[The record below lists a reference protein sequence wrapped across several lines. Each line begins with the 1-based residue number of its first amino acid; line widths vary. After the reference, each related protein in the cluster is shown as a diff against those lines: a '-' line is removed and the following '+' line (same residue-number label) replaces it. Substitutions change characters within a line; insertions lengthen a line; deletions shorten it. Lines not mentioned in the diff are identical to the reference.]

1 MINNIFGL
9 SIRYEPW
16 DKKSIL
22 PLYIV
27 SNYQFFTAYIEN
39 IRCIVIIP
47 IEELPTL
54 PSLKKQIQKIRVID
68 DVPVVLYSKTIS
80 FYRRKSLLENHI
92 PFITDKQTFLPF
104 IGTLLVDEKESEKI
118 KDKFV
123 YSTQLLFLAYMYN
136 HEKKVYVSDLSK
148 RLPFSA
154 MTLSRAVKQLEMTD
168 LFLVYKDGVNKVIES
183 KYSHK
188 ELFERIQHYLLTPV
202 RQVGYMDQSLV
213 TDYMVI
219 AGESALSEM
228 SMLNS
233 SRLRTY
239 AVYEKDFD
247 KTQFI
252 DELIDPEVQ
261 VKVEIWAYDPQL
273 FTHTNIADTL
283 SIVLSLKEN
292 KDERIEEVLEDILEK
307 ELTD

>member
-1 MINNIFGL
+1 MIDNIFGL

-148 RLPFSA
+148 SLPFSA

-213 TDYMVI
+213 TDYMVL
-219 AGESALSEM
+219 AGETALSEM
-228 SMLNS
+228 SMLNP

-247 KTQFI
+247 KTQLI

>member
-1 MINNIFGL
+1 MIDNIFGL

-27 SNYQFFTAYIEN
+27 SNYQFYTAYIEN
-39 IRCIVIIP
+39 IRCIVIIA

-104 IGTLLVDEKESEKI
+104 IGTLLVDEKEPEKI

-219 AGESALSEM
+219 AGETALSEM

>member
-1 MINNIFGL
+1 MIDNIFGL
-9 SIRYEPW
+9 SIRYESW

-22 PLYIV
+22 PLYIA
-27 SNYQFFTAYIEN
+27 SNYQFYTAYIEN

-92 PFITDKQTFLPF
+92 PFITDKQVFLPF
-104 IGTLLVDEKESEKI
+104 IGTLLVNEKEPAKI

-136 HEKKVYVSDLSK
+136 HEKKAYVSDLSK
-148 RLPFSA
+148 YLPFSA

-168 LFLVYKDGVNKVIES
+168 LFLVYKVGVNKVIES
-183 KYSHK
+183 KYSYK

-213 TDYMVI
+213 TDHMVLS
-219 AGESALSEM
+219 GESALSEM
-228 SMLNS
+228 SMLNP
-233 SRLRTY
+233 SRIRTY

-247 KTQFI
+247 NSQLI
-252 DELIDPEVQ
+252 DELIDPDVQ

-283 SIVLSLKEN
+283 SIILSLKEN

>member
-1 MINNIFGL
+1 MIDHIFGL

-16 DKKSIL
+16 DNKSIL

-27 SNYQFFTAYIEN
+27 NSYQFYTAYIEN
-39 IRCIVIIP
+39 IRCIMIIP
-47 IEELPTL
+47 IDELPTL

-68 DVPVVLYSKTIS
+68 DVPIVLYSKTIS

-92 PFITDKQTFLPF
+92 PFMTDKQVFLPF
-104 IGTLLVDEKESEKI
+104 IGTLLVDEKETEKI

-148 RLPFSA
+148 SLPFSA
-154 MTLSRAVKQLEMTD
+154 MTLSRAVKQLDMTD

-183 KYSHK
+183 KYSYK
-188 ELFERIQHYLLTPV
+188 ELFERIQYYLLTPV

-213 TDYMVI
+213 TDFMVL

-228 SMLNS
+228 SMLNP
-233 SRLRTY
+233 SRIRTY

-247 KTQFI
+247 KTQLI
-252 DELIDPEVQ
+252 DELIDPDVQ

-273 FTHTNIADTL
+273 FSHTNIADTL

-292 KDERIEEVLEDILEK
+292 KDERIEKILEDILK
-307 ELTD
+307 PL

>member
-1 MINNIFGL
+1 MIDHIFGL

-16 DKKSIL
+16 DNKSIL

-27 SNYQFFTAYIEN
+27 SNYQFYTAYIEN
-39 IRCIVIIP
+39 ICCIVIKP

-54 PSLKKQIQKIRVID
+54 PLLKKQIQKIRVID

-92 PFITDKQTFLPF
+92 PFMTDKQVFLPF
-104 IGTLLVDEKESEKI
+104 IGTLLVDEKETEKI

-148 RLPFSA
+148 SLPFSA
-154 MTLSRAVKQLEMTD
+154 MTLSRAVKQLDMTD
-168 LFLVYKDGVNKVIES
+168 LFSVYKDGVNKVIES
-183 KYSHK
+183 KYSYK

-202 RQVGYMDQSLV
+202 RHVGYMDQSLV
-213 TDYMVI
+213 TDYMI
-219 AGESALSEM
+219 LSGESALSEM
-228 SMLNS
+228 SMLNP
-233 SRLRTY
+233 SRIRTY
-239 AVYEKDFD
+239 AVYEKDFNNS
-247 KTQFI
+247 QLI
-252 DELIDPEVQ
+252 DELIDPDVQ

>member
-1 MINNIFGL
+1 MIDHIFGL

-16 DKKSIL
+16 DNKSIL

-27 SNYQFFTAYIEN
+27 SNYQFYTAYIEN
-39 IRCIVIIP
+39 IRCIVIKP
-47 IEELPTL
+47 IDELPTL

-92 PFITDKQTFLPF
+92 PFMTDKQVFLPF
-104 IGTLLVDEKESEKI
+104 IGTLLVDEKEREKI

-136 HEKKVYVSDLSK
+136 HEMKVYVSDLSK
-148 RLPFSA
+148 SLPFSA
-154 MTLSRAVKQLEMTD
+154 MTLSRAVKQLDMTD

-183 KYSHK
+183 KYSYK

-213 TDYMVI
+213 TDHMVLS
-219 AGESALSEM
+219 GESALSEM
-228 SMLNS
+228 SMLNP
-233 SRLRTY
+233 SRIRTY
-239 AVYEKDFD
+239 AVYEKDFNNS
-247 KTQFI
+247 QLI
-252 DELIDPEVQ
+252 DELIDPDVQ
-261 VKVEIWAYDPQL
+261 VKVEIWAYNPQL

-292 KDERIEEVLEDILEK
+292 KDERIEKILEDILK
-307 ELTD
+307 PL

>member
-1 MINNIFGL
+1 MIDHIFGL

-16 DKKSIL
+16 NNKSIL

-27 SNYQFFTAYIEN
+27 NSYQFYTAYIEN
-39 IRCIVIIP
+39 IRCIVIQP

-92 PFITDKQTFLPF
+92 PFMTDKQVFLPF
-104 IGTLLVDEKESEKI
+104 IGTLLVDEKETEKI

-148 RLPFSA
+148 SLPFSA

-183 KYSHK
+183 KYSYK
-188 ELFERIQHYLLTPV
+188 ELFDRIQHYLLTPV

-213 TDYMVI
+213 TDHMVLS
-219 AGESALSEM
+219 GESALSEM
-228 SMLNS
+228 SMLNP
-233 SRLRTY
+233 SRIRTY

-247 KTQFI
+247 NSQLI
-252 DELIDPEVQ
+252 DELIDPDVQ

>member
-1 MINNIFGL
+1 MIDHIFGL

-16 DKKSIL
+16 DNKSIL

-27 SNYQFFTAYIEN
+27 NSYQFYTAYIEN
-39 IRCIVIIP
+39 IRCIVIKP
-47 IEELPTL
+47 IDELPTL
-54 PSLKKQIQKIRVID
+54 PLLKKQIQKIRVID

-92 PFITDKQTFLPF
+92 PFMTDKQVFLPF
-104 IGTLLVDEKESEKI
+104 IGTLLVDEKEREKI

-136 HEKKVYVSDLSK
+136 HEMKVYVSDLSK
-148 RLPFSA
+148 SLPFSA
-154 MTLSRAVKQLEMTD
+154 MTLSRAVKQLDMTD

-183 KYSHK
+183 KYSYK

-213 TDYMVI
+213 TDHMVLS
-219 AGESALSEM
+219 GESALSEM
-228 SMLNS
+228 SMLNP
-233 SRLRTY
+233 SRIRTY

-247 KTQFI
+247 NSQLI
-252 DELIDPEVQ
+252 DELIDPDVQ
-261 VKVEIWAYDPQL
+261 VKVEIWAYDPHL

-292 KDERIEEVLEDILEK
+292 KDERIKKILEDILK
-307 ELTD
+307 PL

>member
-1 MINNIFGL
+1 MIDHIFGL

-16 DKKSIL
+16 DNKSIL

-27 SNYQFFTAYIEN
+27 NSYQFYTAYIEN
-39 IRCIVIIP
+39 IRCIVIKP

-92 PFITDKQTFLPF
+92 PFMTDKQVFLPF
-104 IGTLLVDEKESEKI
+104 IGTLLVDEKEREKI

-136 HEKKVYVSDLSK
+136 HEKKVYVSDFSK
-148 RLPFSA
+148 SLPFSA

-168 LFLVYKDGVNKVIES
+168 LFSVYKDGVNKVIES
-183 KYSHK
+183 KYSYK

-213 TDYMVI
+213 TDHMVLSE
-219 AGESALSEM
+219 ESALSEM
-228 SMLNS
+228 SMLNP
-233 SRLRTY
+233 SRIRTY

-247 KTQFI
+247 NSQLI
-252 DELIDPEVQ
+252 DELIDPDVQ
-261 VKVEIWAYDPQL
+261 VKVEIWAYDPHL

-292 KDERIEEVLEDILEK
+292 KDERIEKILEDILK
-307 ELTD
+307 PL

>member
-1 MINNIFGL
+1 MIDHIFGL

-16 DKKSIL
+16 DNKSIL

-27 SNYQFFTAYIEN
+27 NSYQFYTAYIEN
-39 IRCIVIIP
+39 IRCIVIKP

-92 PFITDKQTFLPF
+92 PFMTDKQVFLPF
-104 IGTLLVDEKESEKI
+104 IGTLLVDEKEREKI

-148 RLPFSA
+148 SLPFSA
-154 MTLSRAVKQLEMTD
+154 MTLSRAVKQLDMTD
-168 LFLVYKDGVNKVIES
+168 LFSVYKDGVNKVIES
-183 KYSHK
+183 KYSYK
-188 ELFERIQHYLLTPV
+188 ELFERVQHYLLTPV

-213 TDYMVI
+213 TDHMVLS
-219 AGESALSEM
+219 GESALSEM
-228 SMLNS
+228 SMLNP
-233 SRLRTY
+233 SRIRTY

-247 KTQFI
+247 NSQLI
-252 DELIDPEVQ
+252 DELIDPDVQ
-261 VKVEIWAYDPQL
+261 VKVEIWAYDPHL

-292 KDERIEEVLEDILEK
+292 KDERIEKILEDILK
-307 ELTD
+307 PL

>member
-1 MINNIFGL
+1 MIDHIFGL
-9 SIRYEPW
+9 SIKYEPW
-16 DKKSIL
+16 DNKSIL

-27 SNYQFFTAYIEN
+27 NSYQFYAAYIEN
-39 IRCIVIIP
+39 IRCIVIKP

-54 PSLKKQIQKIRVID
+54 PSLKKQIQKMRVID

-92 PFITDKQTFLPF
+92 PFMTDKQVFLPF
-104 IGTLLVDEKESEKI
+104 IGTLLVDEKGIEKT

-148 RLPFSA
+148 NLPFSA

-183 KYSHK
+183 KYSYK
-188 ELFERIQHYLLTPV
+188 ELFERIQHHLLTPV
-202 RQVGYMDQSLV
+202 RQVGYMDQSLI
-213 TDYMVI
+213 TNYMVL
-219 AGESALSEM
+219 AGEIALSEM
-228 SMLNS
+228 TMLNP

-247 KTQFI
+247 KTQLI
-252 DELIDPEVQ
+252 DELIDPDVQ
-261 VKVEIWAYDPQL
+261 VKVEIWAYDPHL

>member
-1 MINNIFGL
+1 MIDHIFGL
-9 SIRYEPW
+9 SIKYEPW
-16 DKKSIL
+16 DNKSIL

-27 SNYQFFTAYIEN
+27 SNYQFYTAYIEN
-39 IRCIVIIP
+39 MRCIVIQP

-68 DVPVVLYSKTIS
+68 DVPIVLYSKTIS

-92 PFITDKQTFLPF
+92 PFMTDKQIFLPF
-104 IGTLLVDEKESEKI
+104 IGTLLVDEKGIEKT

-148 RLPFSA
+148 NLPFSA

-183 KYSHK
+183 KYSYK
-188 ELFERIQHYLLTPV
+188 ELFECIQHHLLTPV
-202 RQVGYMDQSLV
+202 RQVGYMDQSLI
-213 TDYMVI
+213 TNHMVL
-219 AGESALSEM
+219 AGETALSEM
-228 SMLNS
+228 SMLNP
-233 SRLRTY
+233 SRIRTY

-247 KTQFI
+247 KTQLI
-252 DELIDPEVQ
+252 DELIDPDVQ
-261 VKVEIWAYDPQL
+261 VKVEIWAYDPHL

-283 SIVLSLKEN
+283 STVLSLKEN

>member
-1 MINNIFGL
+1 MIDHIFGL

-16 DKKSIL
+16 DNKSIL

-27 SNYQFFTAYIEN
+27 NSYQFYTAYIEN
-39 IRCIVIIP
+39 IRCIMIKP

-92 PFITDKQTFLPF
+92 PFMTDKQVFLPF
-104 IGTLLVDEKESEKI
+104 IGTLLVDEKETEKI

-148 RLPFSA
+148 SLPFSA

-202 RQVGYMDQSLV
+202 RQVGYMNQSLV
-213 TDYMVI
+213 TDYMVL
-219 AGESALSEM
+219 AGETALSEM

-233 SRLRTY
+233 SRIRTY

-247 KTQFI
+247 NSQLI
-252 DELIDPEVQ
+252 DELIDPDVQ

-292 KDERIEEVLEDILEK
+292 KDERIEKIIENILK
-307 ELTD
+307 PL

>member
-1 MINNIFGL
+1 MIDHIFGL
-9 SIRYEPW
+9 SIKYELW
-16 DKKSIL
+16 DNKSIL

-27 SNYQFFTAYIEN
+27 SNYQFYTAYIEN
-39 IRCIVIIP
+39 MRCIVIQP

-68 DVPVVLYSKTIS
+68 DVPIVLYSKTIS

-92 PFITDKQTFLPF
+92 PFMTDKQIFLPF
-104 IGTLLVDEKESEKI
+104 IGTLLVDEKGIEKT

-148 RLPFSA
+148 NLPFSA

-183 KYSHK
+183 KYSYK
-188 ELFERIQHYLLTPV
+188 ELFERIQHHLLTPV
-202 RQVGYMDQSLV
+202 RQVGYMDQSLI
-213 TDYMVI
+213 TNYMVL
-219 AGESALSEM
+219 AGETALSEM
-228 SMLNS
+228 TMLNP

-247 KTQFI
+247 KTQLI
-252 DELIDPEVQ
+252 DELIDPDVQ
-261 VKVEIWAYDPQL
+261 VKVEIWAYDPHL

>member
-1 MINNIFGL
+1 M
-9 SIRYEPW
+9 
-16 DKKSIL
+16 
-22 PLYIV
+22 
-27 SNYQFFTAYIEN
+27 
-39 IRCIVIIP
+39 
-47 IEELPTL
+47 
-54 PSLKKQIQKIRVID
+54 
-68 DVPVVLYSKTIS
+68 
-80 FYRRKSLLENHI
+80 
-92 PFITDKQTFLPF
+92 
-104 IGTLLVDEKESEKI
+104 GTLLVDEKEPEKI

-148 RLPFSA
+148 SLPFSA
-154 MTLSRAVKQLEMTD
+154 MTLSRAVVQLEMTD

-202 RQVGYMDQSLV
+202 RQVGYMNQSLV
-213 TDYMVI
+213 TDHMVLS
-219 AGESALSEM
+219 GESALSEM

-247 KTQFI
+247 KTQLI

-292 KDERIEEVLEDILEK
+292 KDERIEKIIENILK
-307 ELTD
+307 PL

>member
-1 MINNIFGL
+1 MIDNIFGL
-9 SIRYEPW
+9 SIRYKPW

-27 SNYQFFTAYIEN
+27 SNYQFYTAYIEN

-104 IGTLLVDEKESEKI
+104 IGTLLVDEKEPEKI

-148 RLPFSA
+148 SLPFSA
-154 MTLSRAVKQLEMTD
+154 MTLSRAVVQLEMTD

-202 RQVGYMDQSLV
+202 RQVGYMNQSLV
-213 TDYMVI
+213 TDYMVL
-219 AGESALSEM
+219 AGETALSEM
-228 SMLNS
+228 SMLNP

-247 KTQFI
+247 KTHLI
-252 DELIDPEVQ
+252 DELIDPDVQ
-261 VKVEIWAYDPQL
+261 VKVEIWAYNPHL

>member
-1 MINNIFGL
+1 MIDNIFGL
-9 SIRYEPW
+9 SIKYEPW

>member
-1 MINNIFGL
+1 MIDHIFGL

-16 DKKSIL
+16 DNKSIL

-27 SNYQFFTAYIEN
+27 NSYQFYTAYIEN
-39 IRCIVIIP
+39 IRCIVIKP

-92 PFITDKQTFLPF
+92 PFITDKQVFLPF
-104 IGTLLVDEKESEKI
+104 IGTLLVNEKEPEKI

-136 HEKKVYVSDLSK
+136 HEKKAYVSDLSK
-148 RLPFSA
+148 YLPFSA
-154 MTLSRAVKQLEMTD
+154 MTLSRAIKQLEMTD
-168 LFLVYKDGVNKVIES
+168 LFLVYKVGVNKVIES
-183 KYSHK
+183 KYSYK
-188 ELFERIQHYLLTPV
+188 ELFERIQRYLLTPV

-213 TDYMVI
+213 TDHMI
-219 AGESALSEM
+219 LAGESALSEI
-228 SMLNS
+228 SMLNP
-233 SRLRTY
+233 SRIKIY

-247 KTQFI
+247 KTQLI
-252 DELIDPEVQ
+252 DELIDPDVQ
-261 VKVEIWAYDPQL
+261 VKVEIWAYNPQL

-283 SIVLSLKEN
+283 SIILSLKEN

>member
-1 MINNIFGL
+1 MIDNIFGL

-27 SNYQFFTAYIEN
+27 SNYQFYTAYIEN

-54 PSLKKQIQKIRVID
+54 PSFKKQIQKIRVID

-104 IGTLLVDEKESEKI
+104 IGTLLVNEKEPKKI

-148 RLPFSA
+148 SLPFSA

-168 LFLVYKDGVNKVIES
+168 LFLVYKVIES
-183 KYSHK
+183 KYSYK
-188 ELFERIQHYLLTPV
+188 ELFEHIQHYLLTPV
-202 RQVGYMDQSLV
+202 RQVGYMNQFLV
-213 TDYMVI
+213 TDYMVL
-219 AGESALSEM
+219 AGETALSEM
-228 SMLNS
+228 SILNP
-233 SRLRTY
+233 SRFRTY

-247 KTQFI
+247 KTQLI

>member
-1 MINNIFGL
+1 MIDHIFGL

-27 SNYQFFTAYIEN
+27 SNYQFYTAYIEN

-104 IGTLLVDEKESEKI
+104 IGTLLVDEKKPEKI

-148 RLPFSA
+148 SLPFSA

-188 ELFERIQHYLLTPV
+188 ELFECIQHYLLTPV
-202 RQVGYMDQSLV
+202 RQVGYMNQSLV
-213 TDYMVI
+213 TDYMVL
-219 AGESALSEM
+219 AGETALSEM
-228 SMLNS
+228 SMLNP
-233 SRLRTY
+233 SRIRTY

-247 KTQFI
+247 NSQLI
-252 DELIDPEVQ
+252 DELIEPDVQ
-261 VKVEIWAYDPQL
+261 VKVEIWAYDPHL

-292 KDERIEEVLEDILEK
+292 KDERIEKILEDILK
-307 ELTD
+307 C

>member
-1 MINNIFGL
+1 MIDHIFGL

-27 SNYQFFTAYIEN
+27 SNYQFYTAYIEN
-39 IRCIVIIP
+39 IRCIVIIA

-104 IGTLLVDEKESEKI
+104 IGTLLVDEKEPEKI

-219 AGESALSEM
+219 AGETALSEM

>member
-1 MINNIFGL
+1 MIDHIFGL

-16 DKKSIL
+16 DNKSIL

-27 SNYQFFTAYIEN
+27 NSYQFYTAYIEN
-39 IRCIVIIP
+39 IRCIVIQP

-92 PFITDKQTFLPF
+92 PFMTDKQVFLPF
-104 IGTLLVDEKESEKI
+104 IGTLLVDEKEREKI

-148 RLPFSA
+148 SLPFSA

-183 KYSHK
+183 KYSYK
-188 ELFERIQHYLLTPV
+188 ELYERIQHYLLTPV

-213 TDYMVI
+213 TDHMVLS
-219 AGESALSEM
+219 GESALSEM
-228 SMLNS
+228 SMLNP
-233 SRLRTY
+233 SRIRTY
-239 AVYEKDFD
+239 AVYEKDID
-247 KTQFI
+247 KMQLI
-252 DELIDPEVQ
+252 DELIDPDVQ

-273 FTHTNIADTL
+273 FTHTNIVDTL

>member
-1 MINNIFGL
+1 MIDHIFGL
-9 SIRYEPW
+9 SIKYEPW
-16 DKKSIL
+16 DNKSIL

-27 SNYQFFTAYIEN
+27 NSYQFYAAYIEN
-39 IRCIVIIP
+39 IRCIVIKP

-68 DVPVVLYSKTIS
+68 DVPIVLYSKTIS

-92 PFITDKQTFLPF
+92 PFMTDKQVFLPF
-104 IGTLLVDEKESEKI
+104 IGTLLVDEKGIEKT

-148 RLPFSA
+148 SLPFSA

-183 KYSHK
+183 KYSYK
-188 ELFERIQHYLLTPV
+188 ELFERIQHHLLTPV
-202 RQVGYMDQSLV
+202 RQVGYMDQSLI
-213 TDYMVI
+213 TNYMVL
-219 AGESALSEM
+219 AGEIALSEM
-228 SMLNS
+228 TMLNP

-247 KTQFI
+247 KTQLI
-252 DELIDPEVQ
+252 DELIDPDVQ
-261 VKVEIWAYDPQL
+261 VKVEIWAYDPHL

>member
-1 MINNIFGL
+1 MIDNIFGL

-39 IRCIVIIP
+39 IHCIVIIP

-213 TDYMVI
+213 TDYMVL
-219 AGESALSEM
+219 AGETALSEM
-228 SMLNS
+228 SMLNP

-247 KTQFI
+247 KTQLI

-307 ELTD
+307 ELTN

>member
-1 MINNIFGL
+1 MIDHIFGL
-9 SIRYEPW
+9 SIRYKPW

-22 PLYIV
+22 PLYIA
-27 SNYQFFTAYIEN
+27 SNYQFYTAYIEN

-68 DVPVVLYSKTIS
+68 DVPVALYSKIIS

-92 PFITDKQTFLPF
+92 PFITDKQVFLPF
-104 IGTLLVDEKESEKI
+104 IGTLLLDEKEPEKI

-148 RLPFSA
+148 SLPFSA

-168 LFLVYKDGVNKVIES
+168 LFLVYKVGVNKVIES
-183 KYSHK
+183 KYSYK
-188 ELFERIQHYLLTPV
+188 ELFERIQRYLLTPV
-202 RQVGYMDQSLV
+202 RHVGYMDQSLV
-213 TDYMVI
+213 TDHMVLS
-219 AGESALSEM
+219 GESALSEM
-228 SMLNS
+228 SMLNP
-233 SRLRTY
+233 SRIRTY

-247 KTQFI
+247 NSQLI
-252 DELIDPEVQ
+252 DELIDPDVQ

-283 SIVLSLKEN
+283 SIVLSLKVN
-292 KDERIEEVLEDILEK
+292 KDERIEKIIEDILK
-307 ELTD
+307 PL

>member
-1 MINNIFGL
+1 MIDHIFGL

-16 DKKSIL
+16 DNKSIL

-27 SNYQFFTAYIEN
+27 NSYQFYTAYIEN
-39 IRCIVIIP
+39 IRCIVIKP

-92 PFITDKQTFLPF
+92 PFMTDKQVFLPF
-104 IGTLLVDEKESEKI
+104 IGTLLVDEKETEKI

-136 HEKKVYVSDLSK
+136 HEKKVYVSDLLKS
-148 RLPFSA
+148 LPFSA

-183 KYSHK
+183 KYSYK
-188 ELFERIQHYLLTPV
+188 ELYERVQHYLLTPV

-213 TDYMVI
+213 TDHMVLS
-219 AGESALSEM
+219 GESALSEM
-228 SMLNS
+228 SMLNP
-233 SRLRTY
+233 SRIRTY

-247 KTQFI
+247 NSQLI
-252 DELIDPEVQ
+252 DELIDPDVQ

>member
-1 MINNIFGL
+1 MIDHIFGL

-16 DKKSIL
+16 DNKSIL

-27 SNYQFFTAYIEN
+27 NSYQFYTAYIEN
-39 IRCIVIIP
+39 IRCIVIKP

-92 PFITDKQTFLPF
+92 PFMTDKQVFLPF
-104 IGTLLVDEKESEKI
+104 IGTLLVDEKEREKI

-148 RLPFSA
+148 SLPFSA
-154 MTLSRAVKQLEMTD
+154 MTLSRAVKQLDMTD
-168 LFLVYKDGVNKVIES
+168 LFSVYKDGVNKVIES
-183 KYSHK
+183 KYSYK
-188 ELFERIQHYLLTPV
+188 ELFERVQHYLLTPV

-213 TDYMVI
+213 TDHMVLS
-219 AGESALSEM
+219 GESALSEM
-228 SMLNS
+228 SMLNP
-233 SRLRTY
+233 SRIRTY

-247 KTQFI
+247 NSQLI
-252 DELIDPEVQ
+252 DELIDPDVQ
-261 VKVEIWAYDPQL
+261 VKVEIWAYNPQL
-273 FTHTNIADTL
+273 FTHTNISDTL

>member
-1 MINNIFGL
+1 MIDHIFGL

-16 DKKSIL
+16 DNKSIL

-27 SNYQFFTAYIEN
+27 NSYQFYTAYIEN

-47 IEELPTL
+47 IDELPTL

-92 PFITDKQTFLPF
+92 PFMTDKQVFLPF
-104 IGTLLVDEKESEKI
+104 IGTLLVDEKEREKI

-148 RLPFSA
+148 SLPFSA

-183 KYSHK
+183 KYSYK

-213 TDYMVI
+213 TDHMVLS
-219 AGESALSEM
+219 GESALSEM
-228 SMLNS
+228 SMLNP
-233 SRLRTY
+233 SRIRTY

-247 KTQFI
+247 NSQLI
-252 DELIDPEVQ
+252 DELIDPDVQ

>member
-1 MINNIFGL
+1 MIDHIFGL
-9 SIRYEPW
+9 SIKYEPW
-16 DKKSIL
+16 DNKSIL

-27 SNYQFFTAYIEN
+27 SNYQFYTAYIEN
-39 IRCIVIIP
+39 MRCIVIQP

-68 DVPVVLYSKTIS
+68 DVPIVLYSKTIS

-92 PFITDKQTFLPF
+92 PFMTDKQVFLPF
-104 IGTLLVDEKESEKI
+104 IGTLLVDEKGIEKT

-148 RLPFSA
+148 NLPFSA

-168 LFLVYKDGVNKVIES
+168 LFLVYKNGVNKVIES
-183 KYSHK
+183 KYSYK
-188 ELFERIQHYLLTPV
+188 ELFECIQHHLLTPV
-202 RQVGYMDQSLV
+202 RQVGYMDQSLI
-213 TDYMVI
+213 TNHMVL
-219 AGESALSEM
+219 AGETALSEM
-228 SMLNS
+228 SMLNP

-247 KTQFI
+247 KTQLI
-252 DELIDPEVQ
+252 DELIDPDVQ
-261 VKVEIWAYDPQL
+261 VKVEIWAYDPHL

>member
-1 MINNIFGL
+1 MIDHIFGL

-16 DKKSIL
+16 DNKSIL

-27 SNYQFFTAYIEN
+27 NSYQFYTAYIEN
-39 IRCIVIIP
+39 IRCIMIQP

-92 PFITDKQTFLPF
+92 PFMTDIQVFLPF
-104 IGTLLVDEKESEKI
+104 IGTLLVDEKEREKI

-148 RLPFSA
+148 SLPFSA
-154 MTLSRAVKQLEMTD
+154 MTLSRAVKQLDMTD

-183 KYSHK
+183 KYSYK

-213 TDYMVI
+213 TDHMI
-219 AGESALSEM
+219 LSGESALSEM
-228 SMLNS
+228 SMLNPN
-233 SRLRTY
+233 RIRTY

-247 KTQFI
+247 NSQLI
-252 DELIDPEVQ
+252 DELIEPDVQ

-292 KDERIEEVLEDILEK
+292 KDERIEKIIEDILK
-307 ELTD
+307 PL

>member
-1 MINNIFGL
+1 MIDHIFGL
-9 SIRYEPW
+9 SIKYEPW
-16 DKKSIL
+16 DNKSIL

-27 SNYQFFTAYIEN
+27 NSYQFYTAYIEN
-39 IRCIVIIP
+39 IRCIVIKP

-68 DVPVVLYSKTIS
+68 DVPIVLYSKTIS

-92 PFITDKQTFLPF
+92 PFMTDKQVFLPF
-104 IGTLLVDEKESEKI
+104 IGTLLVDEKGIEKT

-148 RLPFSA
+148 SLPFSA
-154 MTLSRAVKQLEMTD
+154 MTLSRAVKQLDMTD

-183 KYSHK
+183 KYSYK
-188 ELFERIQHYLLTPV
+188 ELFERIQHHLLTPV
-202 RQVGYMDQSLV
+202 RQVGYMDQSLI
-213 TDYMVI
+213 TNYMVL
-219 AGESALSEM
+219 AGEIALSEM
-228 SMLNS
+228 TMLNP

-247 KTQFI
+247 KTQLI
-252 DELIDPEVQ
+252 DELIDPDVQ
-261 VKVEIWAYDPQL
+261 VKVEIWAYDPHL

>member
-1 MINNIFGL
+1 MIDHIFGL

-16 DKKSIL
+16 DNKSIL

-27 SNYQFFTAYIEN
+27 NSYQFYTAYIEN
-39 IRCIVIIP
+39 IRCIVIQP

-92 PFITDKQTFLPF
+92 PFMTDKQVFLPF
-104 IGTLLVDEKESEKI
+104 IGTLLVDEKKTEKI

-148 RLPFSA
+148 SLPFSA
-154 MTLSRAVKQLEMTD
+154 MTLSRAVKQLDMTD
-168 LFLVYKDGVNKVIES
+168 LFSVYKDGVNKVIES
-183 KYSHK
+183 KYSYK
-188 ELFERIQHYLLTPV
+188 ELFERVQHYLLTPV

-213 TDYMVI
+213 TDHMVLS
-219 AGESALSEM
+219 GESALSEM
-228 SMLNS
+228 SMLNP
-233 SRLRTY
+233 SRIRTY

-247 KTQFI
+247 NSQLI
-252 DELIDPEVQ
+252 DGLIDPDVQ

>member
-1 MINNIFGL
+1 MIDHIFGL

-16 DKKSIL
+16 DNKSIL

-27 SNYQFFTAYIEN
+27 SNYQFYKAYIEN
-39 IRCIVIIP
+39 IRCIVIKP
-47 IEELPTL
+47 IDELPTL

-92 PFITDKQTFLPF
+92 PFMTDKQVFLPF
-104 IGTLLVDEKESEKI
+104 IGTLLVDEKEREKI

-136 HEKKVYVSDLSK
+136 HEMKVYVSDLSK
-148 RLPFSA
+148 SLPFSA
-154 MTLSRAVKQLEMTD
+154 MTLSRAVKQLDMTD

-183 KYSHK
+183 KYSYK

-213 TDYMVI
+213 TDHMVLS
-219 AGESALSEM
+219 GESALSEM
-228 SMLNS
+228 SMLNP
-233 SRLRTY
+233 SRIRTY
-239 AVYEKDFD
+239 AVYEKDFNNS
-247 KTQFI
+247 QLI
-252 DELIDPEVQ
+252 DELIDPDVQ
-261 VKVEIWAYDPQL
+261 VKVEIWAYNPQL